1 MNFFFYHFP
10 SIFKVPVIF
19 GAFIEC
25 VATCIYRVV
34 SRGLSE
40 INSRI
45 NVIVDSFIGT
55 TLVIAGLINYLY
67 NVTQNYI
74 YLFYSFSCC
83 LNFCI

>member
-1 MNFFFYHFP
+1 MNFFFYDFL

-34 SRGLSE
+34 SHGLNE

-45 NVIVDSFIGT
+45 NVIIDSFIGT
-55 TLVIAGLINYLY
+55 TLVIAGLIN
-67 NVTQNYI
+67 
-74 YLFYSFSCC
+74 
-83 LNFCI
+83 

>member
-1 MNFFFYHFP
+1 MNFFFYHFL

-34 SRGLSE
+34 SHGLNE

-45 NVIVDSFIGT
+45 NVIIDSFIGT
-55 TLVIAGLINYLY
+55 TLVIAGLIN
-67 NVTQNYI
+67 
-74 YLFYSFSCC
+74 
-83 LNFCI
+83 

>member
-1 MNFFFYHFP
+1 MNFFFYHFL

-34 SRGLSE
+34 SHGLNE

-45 NVIVDSFIGT
+45 NVIINSFIGT
-55 TLVIAGLINYLY
+55 TLVIAGLIN
-67 NVTQNYI
+67 
-74 YLFYSFSCC
+74 
-83 LNFCI
+83 